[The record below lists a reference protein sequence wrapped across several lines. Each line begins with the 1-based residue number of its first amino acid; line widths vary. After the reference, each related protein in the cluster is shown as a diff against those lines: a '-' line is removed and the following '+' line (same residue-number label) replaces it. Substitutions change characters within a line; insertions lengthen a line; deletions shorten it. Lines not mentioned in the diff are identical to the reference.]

1 MNELLRLPTGDTA
14 RRALDWVQRTE
25 ERSIANHSIRTFLHA
40 RVVAASDGL
49 AAGQDF
55 DGDLL
60 FLACV
65 LHDIGTTDEADGEL
79 RFEVDGADAAARFLA
94 AEGMSAAE
102 TDLVWEAIALHTSP
116 QIAERRG
123 PITRLTRL
131 GVRGDFGLDTVAAAE
146 RSAIEEAYP
155 RLDVEKHLGDAVLEQ
170 ALRRP
175 EKAPRNSWPA
185 SLVRAH
191 HDDPH
196 NTGVSEAF

>member
-1 MNELLRLPTGDTA
+1 MNELLLLPAGETA

-25 ERSIANHSIRTFLHA
+25 ERSIANHSVRTFLHA

-49 AAGQDF
+49 VAGQDF
-55 DGDLL
+55 DADLL

-65 LHDIGTTDEADGEL
+65 LHDIGTTSEADGEL

-94 AEGMSAAE
+94 AEGMSAAD

-131 GVRGDFGLDTVAAAE
+131 GVRGDFGLETVEAAE
-146 RSAIEEAYP
+146 RRAIEDAYP

-170 ALRRP
+170 ALRNP
-175 EKAPRNSWPA
+175 DKAPRNSWPA

-191 HDDPH
+191 YDDPH

>member
-1 MNELLRLPTGDTA
+1 MTELLLLPTADTA

-25 ERSIANHSIRTFLHA
+25 ELSIANHSVRTFLHA

-49 AAGQDF
+49 VAGQDY
-55 DGDLL
+55 DTEVL

-65 LHDIGTTDEADGEL
+65 LHDIGTTDDADGEL

-94 AEGMSAAE
+94 AEGRTPAE
-102 TDLVWEAIALHTSP
+102 IDLVWEAIALHTSP
-116 QIAERRG
+116 QIAERKG
-123 PITRLTRL
+123 PITKLTRL
-131 GVRGDFGLDTVAAAE
+131 GVRGDFGLETVTDAE
-146 RSAIEEAYP
+146 RQAIEDAYP

-170 ALRRP
+170 ALRTP

-191 HDDPH
+191 HDNPH

>member
-1 MNELLRLPTGDTA
+1 MSELLQLPTGNTA
-14 RRALDWVQRTE
+14 LRALDWVQRTAE
-25 ERSIANHSIRTFLHA
+25 LSIANHSVRTFLHA

-49 AAGQDF
+49 VSGQDY
-55 DGDLL
+55 DAELL

-65 LHDIGTTDEADGEL
+65 LHDIGTTDEADGDL
-79 RFEVDGADAAARFLA
+79 RFEVDGADAAARFLTA
-94 AEGMSAAE
+94 QGLQTAE

-116 QIAERRG
+116 HIAERRG
-123 PITRLTRL
+123 PVTRLTRL
-131 GVRGDFGLDTVAAAE
+131 GVRGDFGLETVTESE
-146 RSAIEEAYP
+146 RRLIEDAYP

-170 ALRRP
+170 ALRKP

>member
-1 MNELLRLPTGDTA
+1 MTELLLLPTGETA

-25 ERSIANHSIRTFLHA
+25 ERSIANHSVRTFLHA

-49 AAGQDF
+49 VAGQDF
-55 DGDLL
+55 DADLL

-65 LHDIGTTDEADGEL
+65 LHDIGTTSEADGEL
-79 RFEVDGADAAARFLA
+79 RFEVDGADAAARILA
-94 AEGMSAAE
+94 AEGMSAAD

-131 GVRGDFGLDTVAAAE
+131 GVRGDFGLETVAAAE
-146 RSAIEEAYP
+146 RRAIEDAYP

-170 ALRRP
+170 ALRNP
-175 EKAPRNSWPA
+175 DKAPRNSWPA

>member
-1 MNELLRLPTGDTA
+1 MTELLLLPTGDTA

-25 ERSIANHSIRTFLHA
+25 ERSIANHSVRTFLHA

-49 AAGQDF
+49 VAGHDF
-55 DGDLL
+55 DAELL

-65 LHDIGTTDEADGEL
+65 LHDIGTTAEAEGDL

-94 AEGMSAAE
+94 AEGVSAAD

-123 PITRLTRL
+123 PVTRLTRL
-131 GVRGDFGLDTVAAAE
+131 GVLGDFGLETVAPSE
-146 RSAIEEAYP
+146 RAAIEDAYP
-155 RLDVEKHLGDAVLEQ
+155 RLEVEKNLGDAVLEQ
-170 ALRRP
+170 ALRNPR
-175 EKAPRNSWPA
+175 KAPRNSWPA
-185 SLVRAH
+185 ALVRAH
-191 HDDPH
+191 ADDPH

>member
-1 MNELLRLPTGDTA
+1 MSELLQLPTGATA

-25 ERSIANHSIRTFLHA
+25 ELSIAHHSVRTFLHA

-49 AAGQDF
+49 AEGQDY
-55 DGDLL
+55 DGQLL
-60 FLACV
+60 FLACL

-79 RFEVDGADAAARFLA
+79 RFEVDRADAAARFLS
-94 AEGMSAAE
+94 AEGVSPVE
-102 TDLVWEAIALHTSP
+102 IDLVWEAIALHTSP
-116 QIAERRG
+116 HIAERRG
-123 PITRLTRL
+123 PVTRLTRL
-131 GVRGDFGLDTVAAAE
+131 GVRGDFGLDTVTESE
-146 RSAIEEAYP
+146 RRVIEEAYP

-170 ALRRP
+170 ALRKP

-196 NTGVSEAF
+196 NSGVSEAF